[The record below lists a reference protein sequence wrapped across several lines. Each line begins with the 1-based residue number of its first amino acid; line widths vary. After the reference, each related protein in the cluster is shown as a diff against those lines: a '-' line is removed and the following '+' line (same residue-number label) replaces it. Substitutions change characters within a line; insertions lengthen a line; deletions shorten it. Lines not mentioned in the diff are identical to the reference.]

1 MSTQNVKILLRRGLR
16 SQLTNTKLATGEL
29 GFTTDTNQLF
39 VGINPSVNEV
49 QFDPFVNA
57 HAVIQSWLDSTD
69 NPFPGLEVDEDLVI
83 RNIPNRDSDGNE
95 IDGVDVI
102 LNAMQFFLQTIVL
115 TESSSLVTGDEL
127 FQYRFIYDNNTVDNE
142 NLEVGSTYR
151 ILDTD
156 GDNSEFFNLISG
168 ADRDWAKYDNV
179 TVRDDYENDATPNG
193 TPALIKVMN
202 VRYHTHGTII
212 TKTDP
217 NVFAVKVQEGA
228 PYFIQDA
235 PNNENYYHFNGDN
248 NDLLQSDFGLFMY
261 DGTDWVKQTVEII
274 DEAEDADKIE
284 TYDFNGV
291 ELDKPLDTVG
301 NNGEYAVVTKSSKIA
316 YWNKIDGSWE
326 VLGADKVHSEILDED
341 ELVENTA
348 TQTIP
353 APLVTTMGVFPDGRL
368 VVELD
373 ENFDPDEESWVE
385 VTAVVDL
392 ENSTI
397 TLDKEL
403 DCIED
408 KLKISY
414 YYNND
419 FQFSS
424 KPPVEFTNQSGTYT
438 PPTERSTTDPLQGG
452 DHYVYTDKDI
462 GTGLKLNM
470 FKWSAVDG
478 KNVHTPTPLYETDAI
493 ALENAPNSV
502 LVYAKPYGS
511 HAILELRQRDY
522 ATSEIWYPYENS
534 DVLSYYFSKSEIAKV
549 NDEDS
554 MYASSVAG
562 DYDFPAAFYGRARTN
577 VEVVT
582 ENSFNQL
589 FADQHLTSEDEY
601 TGVRPSLFKKVLPN
615 LEGVFLKYDKNIC
628 TTFFI
633 DYSLKQSKDN
643 ITFLR
648 VGQLKVI
655 NGYPHG
661 VEQVKLTDE
670 NTEIWQDD
678 NDDDVAPRDEF
689 SNVAFSTAIQDI
701 NPDPA
706 IEEEGKNIFIMY
718 TQEAGWDTEIS
729 YTIKRWTM

>member
-16 SQLTNTKLATGEL
+16 SQLTNTKLATGEM

-39 VGINPSVNEV
+39 VGIDPSVNEI

-57 HAVIQSWLDSTD
+57 HAVIQSWLESSD

-102 LNAMQFFLQTIVL
+102 LKAMQFFIQTIVL
-115 TESSSLVTGDEL
+115 TDSTALVTSDEL
-127 FQYRFIYDNNTVDNE
+127 FQYRFIYGNDVVDNE
-142 NLEVGSTYR
+142 NLEAGSTYR

-156 GDNSEFFNLISG
+156 GDNSEFFNSITG
-168 ADRDWAKYDNV
+168 ADRVWAKYDNV
-179 TVRDDYENDATPNG
+179 TIRDDYENDVTPSG
-193 TPALIKVMN
+193 SPMLIKVID
-202 VRYHTHGTII
+202 VRYHTHGKVI

-217 NVFAVKVQEGA
+217 NIFAVEVSEGL

-235 PNNENYYHFNGDN
+235 PNNENYYHFNGNEDN
-248 NDLLQSDFGLFMY
+248 ILTSDFGLFKY
-261 DGTDWVKQTVEII
+261 DGSVWAKQDVIII
-274 DEAEDADKIE
+274 DEVNDGDKIE
-284 TYDFNGV
+284 TYDFDGV
-291 ELDKPLDTVG
+291 ELDKPKDTYG
-301 NNGEYAVVTKSSKIA
+301 TNGDYAVVTKSSKIA
-316 YWNKIDGSWE
+316 YWHKVNDSWE
-326 VLGADKVHSEILDED
+326 VLGADKVNSVVLGHD
-341 ELVENTA
+341 ELIENTA

-353 APLVTTMGVFPDGRL
+353 DSIMEIVALYPDGRF
-368 VVELD
+368 VIELD
-373 ENFDPDEESWVE
+373 ENFDADAESWVE
-385 VTAVVDL
+385 VTADINL
-392 ENSTI
+392 NDSTI
-397 TLDKEL
+397 TIDKEL

-408 KLKISY
+408 QLKISY

-424 KPPVEFTNQSGTYT
+424 NPPVEFTNQDGTYS
-438 PPTERSTTDPLQGG
+438 PPTVRSTGDALQAD

-470 FKWSAVDG
+470 FKWSSADG
-478 KNVHTPTPLYETDAI
+478 RHVHTPTPFYITDEI
-493 ALENAPNSV
+493 AQENAPNSV
-502 LVYAKPYGS
+502 LVYARPYGS

-522 ATSEIWYPYENS
+522 ATSEMWYPFDNS
-534 DVLSYYFSKSEIAKV
+534 DVLSYYFSKNNTPKV

-554 MYASSVAG
+554 MYAISVSG

-589 FADQHLTSEDEY
+589 FADQHLTSQDEY
-601 TGVRPSLFKKVLPN
+601 TGIRPSLFKKVLPN
-615 LEGVFLKYDKNIC
+615 SEGVFLKYDKNIC

-633 DYSLKQSKDN
+633 DYSLKQSKDDV
-643 ITFLR
+643 TFLR

-661 VEQVKLTDE
+661 IEKIKLTDE

-678 NDDDVAPRDEF
+678 NDGVADRDEF
-689 SNVAFSTAIQDI
+689 SNVSFSTAIQDI
-701 NPDPA
+701 DPNPA
-706 IEEEGKNIFIMY
+706 IEVDGKNIFIMY
-718 TQEAGWDTEIS
+718 TQELGWNTEIS
-729 YTIKRWTM
+729 YTVKRWTM